1 MILTRVG
8 VIISQISTATGR
20 FTLVASIALM
30 VAKTCGMRWPSRMP
44 AIMQRK
50 TQAVRSHLDNEIDS

>member
-1 MILTRVG
+1 
-8 VIISQISTATGR
+8 
-20 FTLVASIALM
+20 M